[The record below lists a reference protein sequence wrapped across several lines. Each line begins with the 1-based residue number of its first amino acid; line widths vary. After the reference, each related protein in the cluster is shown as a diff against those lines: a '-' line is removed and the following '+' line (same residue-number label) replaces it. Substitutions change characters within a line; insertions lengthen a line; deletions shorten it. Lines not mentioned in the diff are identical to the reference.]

1 MNVLVCRPSDDV
13 PPVDCELHL
22 AGPAMATGRRSGL
35 FKHVQA
41 GELLRIKNPLPE
53 PKAVS

>member
-1 MNVLVCRPSDDV
+1 MNVLVCRHSDDI
-13 PPVDCELHL
+13 PPIDCELHL
-22 AGPAMATGRRSGL
+22 ARSAMATGRRSGL
-35 FKHVQA
+35 FKHVRA